1 LKVEVTVELAK
12 AEAYRLVGICHTQ
25 HQRLSSYASQE
36 PVGSMKRRVHREAG
50 RDERGEKRRDRIART
65 WAERRAETTLLEA
78 DRENMVE
85 GMRGV
90 GEREWRG

>member
-25 HQRLSSYASQE
+25 C
-36 PVGSMKRRVHREAG
+36 HRKAG
-50 RDERGEKRRDRIART
+50 RDGQGEQNRVAAYRIART

-78 DRENMVE
+78 DRENMV
-85 GMRGV
+85 GRMRDV
-90 GEREWRG
+90 GEKGWRG